1 MEAASHSDLNFV
13 LKIDSATV
21 GKGTV
26 CAHKIDS
33 VTVGKVHSMCAHH
46 VLLVT
51 KALCMTVA
59 VDYSVANRFLPEPC

>member
-13 LKIDSATV
+13 LKIDSVTV
-21 GKGTV
+21 GKCIV
-26 CAHKIDS
+26 CVHKIDS

-51 KALCMTVA
+51 KALYMPVA
-59 VDYSVANRFLPEPC
+59 VD